1 MNIPNALTV
10 LRLIAVPFFGYFI
23 FSKQYLIA
31 VIIYSIASLTDM
43 LDGFIARKY
52 NMITSWGKIADPV
65 ADKLMQLTAIIILNA
80 QGKIPIMLVVLAF
93 LKDIILGIGSYLLYR
108 QNNLIAQ
115 ANWYG
120 KLTTVILYFTIVAVL
135 FNLPYSNIL
144 VIISLLSVLFSLFM
158 YAIKFIRIKND
169 KSDKAIL

>member
-1 MNIPNALTV
+1 VNIPNALTI

-23 FSKQYLIA
+23 FSRQYLIA

-65 ADKLMQLTAIIILNA
+65 ADKLMQLTAIVILNS
-80 QGKIPIMLVVLAF
+80 QGKIPTILVVVAI
-93 LKDIILGIGSYLLYR
+93 LKDIVLGIGSYLLYR
-108 QNNLIAQ
+108 QENLIAQ

-120 KLTTVILYFTIVAVL
+120 KLTTVILYFTIVTVL
-135 FNLPYSNIL
+135 FNLPFSNIFI
-144 VIISLLSVLFSLFM
+144 VISLISVMFSFLM
-158 YAIKFIRIKND
+158 YALKFIKIKKS
-169 KSDKAIL
+169 KSDEAIL